1 MCGII
6 GYTGYENAKEIL
18 TEGLKRL
25 EYRGYDSAGIS
36 LCHNG
41 KIHTVKTVGNVSV
54 LKEKTASMTAD
65 ATCGIGH
72 TRWATHGKVNSK
84 NAHPHL
90 SNNRKISVV
99 HNGII
104 ENSQKLKEFLT
115 SKGYVFYSDTDSEVI
130 PNLMEYYYSGDLLE
144 ALIKTSHKLK
154 GSYSICALCGD
165 KPEEIVCTRYE
176 SPLIF
181 GQGDNGCF
189 VASDAPAFSEKV
201 HKVYVAEDREF
212 IKVMKDSVT
221 FCDGQKNIISKD
233 SIIKNDSYTET
244 SKGEFAHYMLKEIME
259 QPQAILD
266 TLSERVKVGEK
277 LQFDGLSCEMAKSIR
292 KVCFV
297 ACGSAYHAALF
308 GKYITEAVSGVD
320 SEADIASEFRYRK
333 KPLTKDTLVIGISQ
347 SGETAD
353 TLAALRYAKEKGC
366 MTLAVTNVKDSSI
379 TKEAEGTFYTYA
391 GYEVSVAS
399 TKAYMTQL
407 VSMCIFSLYL
417 AQCKD
422 KYDKET
428 MEKHKAELLSLADKV
443 EGVFSLKNEIKKVA
457 ERIAK
462 KDTVFFIGRGIDY
475 ISSME
480 SALKLK
486 ETSYINAVAYAAGE
500 LKHGPIALI
509 DEDVYVI
516 AINTVERLR
525 HKTHSNIMEIVSRG
539 ASVIEITTNREK
551 ETDLYT
557 INIESVSEMLSPCV
571 SIVVTQLMAYY
582 VSVIKGINPD
592 RPRNLAKAVT
602 VE

>member
-6 GYTGYENAKEIL
+6 GYTGYEKAKDIL
-18 TEGLKRL
+18 IEGLKRL
-25 EYRGYDSAGIS
+25 EYRGYDSSGVS

-41 KIHTVKTVGNVSV
+41 EIHTVKTVGNVSV
-54 LKEKTASMTAD
+54 LKEKTASMTED

-84 NAHPHL
+84 NAHPHI
-90 SNNRKISVV
+90 SNNGKISVV

-104 ENSQKLKEFLT
+104 ENSQVLKDFLIN
-115 SKGYVFYSDTDSEVI
+115 KGYTFFSDTDSEVI
-130 PNLMEYYYSGDLLE
+130 PNLMEYYYSGDLLD
-144 ALIKTSHKLK
+144 ALIKASEKLK
-154 GSYSICALCGD
+154 GSYSICAVSSLSSQ
-165 KPEEIVCTRYE
+165 EIVCTRYE
-176 SPLIF
+176 SPLLM
-181 GQGDNGCF
+181 GQGERGCF

-201 HKVYVAEDREF
+201 GKVYVAEDGEF
-212 IKVMKDSVT
+212 IRVKKDSVI
-221 FCDGQKNIISKD
+221 FYDRQKNIISKNG
-233 SIIKNDSYTET
+233 IVKNDSFTET

-266 TLSERVKVGEK
+266 TLSDRIKMDEK
-277 LQFDGLSCEMAKSIR
+277 IHFDGLSYEKAKNIG

-308 GKYITEAVSGVD
+308 GEYITETVCKVD
-320 SEADIASEFRYRK
+320 SKADIASEFRYRE
-333 KPLTKDTLVIGISQ
+333 KPLTKDTLVVGISQ

-353 TLAALRYAKEKGC
+353 TLAAIRYAKEKGC

-379 TKEAEGTFYTYA
+379 TKEADGTFYTCA

-417 AQCKD
+417 AQCKA
-422 KYDKET
+422 KYDNET
-428 MEKHKAELLSLADKV
+428 MEKYKAELLSLADKV
-443 EGVFSLKNEIKKVA
+443 EGVFSLKDRIKTLA
-457 ERIAK
+457 EKIAK
-462 KDTVFFIGRGIDY
+462 KDAVFFIGRGTDY

-516 AINTVERLR
+516 ALNTVERLR

-539 ASVIEITTNREK
+539 ASVIEITTIQEK
-551 ETDLYT
+551 ETDICT
-557 INIESVSEMLSPCV
+557 ICTEGVSEMLSPCV

-582 VSVIKGINPD
+582 VSVKKGLNPD